1 MNSDLAS
8 ALSIADLGRLARRT
22 LPRILFDYLEG
33 GAEDECGLVR
43 NTSAFAQHTFLP
55 RYLRDVDSVQSR
67 VTLLG
72 RSFDQP
78 FGIAPTG
85 FAGLL
90 RPGADLMRARAIGA
104 RDVRELDASFL
115 MPPSMEASDV
125 ARS

>member
-8 ALSIADLGRLARRT
+8 ALSIADLRRLARRT

-67 VTLLG
+67 VMLLG
-72 RSFDQP
+72 GAPSTNLLESRRRDSPDCCDR
-78 FGIAPTG
+78 APT
-85 FAGLL
+85 
-90 RPGADLMRARAIGA
+90 
-104 RDVRELDASFL
+104 
-115 MPPSMEASDV
+115 
-125 ARS
+125 